1 MKNIPHKI
9 LTHIKDLNT
18 VEAYNELTKIMGFT
32 SKESSHILNVKT
44 FDDLIFDEH
53 KVVPKAIHSYKEFSN
68 GNWIS
73 IVGGGTGL
81 YGDGVN
87 TFEVLTSKG
96 QSEALG
102 HLSKEEVTREML
114 KLQ

>member
-9 LTHIKDLNT
+9 LSHIKDLNN

-32 SKESSHILNVKT
+32 PKESSHILNVKT
-44 FDDLIFDEH
+44 FDDLIFNEH
-53 KVVPKAIHSYKEFSN
+53 TVVPNAIQSYKGFSN

-81 YGDGVN
+81 YGDGVD

>member
-32 SKESSHILNVKT
+32 PKESSHILNVKT
-44 FDDLIFDEH
+44 FDDLILGNH
-53 KVVPKAIHSYKEFSN
+53 MVVPNAIQSYNVFSN
-68 GNWIS
+68 GNWMS
-73 IVGGGTGL
+73 VVGGGTGL
-81 YGDGVN
+81 YGDGTN
-87 TFEVLTSKG
+87 TFEVLTSKE
-96 QSEALG
+96 SDPLA
-102 HLSKEEVTREML
+102 HLSKEEVTQEML